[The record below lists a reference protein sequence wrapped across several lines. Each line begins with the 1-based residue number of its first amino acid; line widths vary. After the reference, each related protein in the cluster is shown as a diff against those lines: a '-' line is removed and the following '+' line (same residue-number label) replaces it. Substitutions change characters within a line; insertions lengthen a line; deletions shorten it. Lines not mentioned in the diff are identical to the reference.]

1 MQASGFREPVD
12 PRLMDKIKSLV
23 EEGVSSVTEMKRHL
37 DHFVKHELFRNGV
50 VPSKTRRSFYPT
62 RKDIANC
69 MTRAKAAK
77 QYSLIDQENVECL
90 VQEWRQNNP
99 NDNYF
104 FRPYVRSGVEH
115 SSKESEG
122 SSDDE
127 VKLNQGDDI
136 QQPLLFCHQT
146 KEQSRLLSRYGN
158 DMCLLDATY
167 RTTKY
172 ALALWFLCVRTNV
185 SYQIVGSF
193 VTQYESTDDL
203 VEALRV
209 FNNWN
214 PEWQP
219 NNFMVDF
226 SEVEINGLKTVFPGM

>member
-1 MQASGFREPVD
+1 
-12 PRLMDKIKSLV
+12 
-23 EEGVSSVTEMKRHL
+23 
-37 DHFVKHELFRNGV
+37 
-50 VPSKTRRSFYPT
+50 
-62 RKDIANC
+62 
-69 MTRAKAAK
+69 
-77 QYSLIDQENVECL
+77 
-90 VQEWRQNNP
+90 
-99 NDNYF
+99 
-104 FRPYVRSGVEH
+104 
-115 SSKESEG
+115 
-122 SSDDE
+122 
-127 VKLNQGDDI
+127 
-136 QQPLLFCHQT
+136 
-146 KEQSRLLSRYGN
+146 
-158 DMCLLDATY
+158 MCLLDATY